1 MIIQVAK
8 VRASGIRSVLAVKQ
22 DGSIENRAK
31 TLTVRFPKDCT
42 DAASPGSV
50 WRIEGAI
57 EQRCFAINH
66 VKIVKEEHIKAQKA
80 EFIKPSGELLAL
92 WISYNIDGIGITIA
106 RRLVRALPN
115 LHEIIREA
123 DSKTLSAIKGLNE
136 TRAKAIIEN
145 WPSESLYDVLE
156 FLQTS
161 SLPLGLARRLVSVY
175 EDQALEKLKV
185 DPFILAAF
193 GVSFSNILD
202 FIERLELKIESDRIL
217 AAIAEHVA
225 TRYCHRTGSTVI
237 PVEHLIEQSTAITED
252 LKLSTETLVS
262 DAISHGVFLET
273 SKGLQTLGAAI
284 QENTV
289 AHFIKKAALRPAGQG
304 SLLATW
310 EKNLTDESIEQALV
324 NFESTLP
331 FRMNEE
337 QRDAIKGAVKSPVSI
352 ISGGAGTGKTTILK
366 ALFAL
371 YDQLADGIF
380 EYQVA
385 LSGRAA
391 QRMSESTER
400 PAITIAKM
408 IYDHVGE
415 KKNQI
420 PDHILLVVDEASMV
434 DLLSA
439 YKLVGILPEA
449 TRIVLVG
456 DDAQLL
462 PVGGGLVFHAAINS
476 TLPVFHLKQVK
487 RQSDQSGIHRLATA
501 IRNNDFKLDLLNC
514 ESKDCTY
521 SDNTSPEHIVNVWEK
536 AGGAESCVILTP
548 SRKGNLGV
556 DSLNQL
562 IQSHLDSFENRPS
575 LHYQDDLR
583 GWITWIT
590 SSGAELRLEDQ
601 IMITANDYETGI
613 RNGDLG
619 TITEVLSEPEDDVI
633 GRMNVNGEIIDI
645 TATLLESVELG
656 YAITI
661 HKSQGSQWPT
671 CIFMLP
677 SYVEHMLDQT
687 LLYTAVTRPAEKL
700 VILGK
705 SELVSKALAK
715 GKSSDHRVTNLE
727 NLLIN

>member
-8 VRASGIRSVLAVKQ
+8 VRASGIRSVLAVKD
-22 DGSIENRAK
+22 DGSIENRK
-31 TLTVRFPKDCT
+31 MTLTVKFPKNCT

-50 WRIEGAI
+50 WNIEGEI
-57 EQRCFAINH
+57 EYRSFAINH
-66 VKIVKEEHIKAQKA
+66 SKVIQEEHIKAKKA
-80 EFIKPSGELLAL
+80 EFLRPSGELLAN
-92 WISYNIDGIGITIA
+92 WIASNIQGIGITIA
-106 RRLVRALPN
+106 RRLVRAFPN
-115 LHEIIREA
+115 INEIIRES
-123 DSKTLSAIKGLNE
+123 DSKALSGVKGLNE
-136 TRAKAIIEN
+136 TRAKAIIDN

-156 FLQTS
+156 FLQS
-161 SLPLGLARRLVSVY
+161 SKLPLGLANRLVRVY
-175 EDQALEKLKV
+175 DDQALEKLKV

-193 GVSFSNILD
+193 GVSFPNILD

-225 TRYCHRTGSTVI
+225 TKYCHRTGSTVI
-237 PVEHLIEQSTAITED
+237 PVEHLIEQSKAITED
-252 LKLSTETLVS
+252 LNLSTTTLVS
-262 DAISHGVFLET
+262 DAISHGIFLET

-289 AHFIKKAALRPAGQG
+289 AHFIKKAASRTPGEG
-304 SLLATW
+304 SLLAAW
-310 EKNLTDESIEQALV
+310 EKDLTDETIEQALV

-331 FRMNEE
+331 FEMTAE
-337 QRDAIKGAVKSPVSI
+337 QRGAVKGAVKSPVSI

-366 ALFAL
+366 ALFAI
-371 YDQLADGIF
+371 YDQLADGLF

-408 IYDHVGE
+408 IFDHVGE
-415 KKNQI
+415 KKNQM
-420 PDHILLVVDEASMV
+420 PDHLLLVVDEASMV

-462 PVGGGLVFHAAINS
+462 PVGSGLVFHAAINS

-501 IRNNDFKLDLLNC
+501 IRHNDFKLDLLNS

-521 SDNTSPEHIVNVWEK
+521 SENTTPEHIINVWEN
-536 AGGAESCVILTP
+536 AGGAPSCVILTP

-556 DSLNQL
+556 DCLNQL

-583 GWITWIT
+583 GWIKWIT
-590 SSGAELRLEDQ
+590 STGAELRLEDQ

-619 TITEVLSEPEDDVI
+619 TIIEVLPEPEDEVI
-633 GRMNVNGEIIDI
+633 GRMNVNGEIIEI
-645 TATLLESVELG
+645 TATLLESIDLG

-705 SELVSKALAK
+705 SELVSKALVK
-715 GKSSDHRVTNLE
+715 GKSSDYRVTNLE
-727 NLLIN
+727 NLLIT